1 MPPGRLDGLSMKFR
15 GIISSIVFV
24 VALASCN
31 QDKSAE
37 SPQDPSASS
46 EQNNQTEET
55 SAAEPAA
62 EPAGEPAAEPAGEPA
77 GTDKEASSNP
87 VTPPTESPAPA
98 APGAKPAGPRV
109 TFETSEGSF
118 VLELDP
124 INAPISTKNFL
135 TYVNEGFYDGTIFH
149 RVIDGFM
156 IQGGG
161 FELIEGKGSQKE
173 TKAPIKNEAKN
184 GLKNLRGSIS
194 MARTNDPD
202 SATSQFFINVV
213 DNPGLDPKS
222 AENPRGF
229 SPDGY
234 AVFGKIVEGMETV
247 DKIRQSETGR
257 KRMMARAPTGELM
270 ENVMS
275 DVPLRDAVIKKAS
288 VTQSQ

>member
-1 MPPGRLDGLSMKFR
+1 MKLR
-15 GIISSIVFV
+15 GTISSIVL
-24 VALASCN
+24 ALALVSCN
-31 QDKSAE
+31 QEKTAE
-37 SPQDPSASS
+37 SPQDPSVSS
-46 EQNNQTEET
+46 AQNNPTQET
-55 SAAEPAA
+55 PAAEPAA
-62 EPAGEPAAEPAGEPA
+62 EPA

-87 VTPPTESPAPA
+87 ATTATPATPPTENAEPS
-98 APGAKPAGPRV
+98 APGDQPAGPRV
-109 TFETSEGSF
+109 TFETSDGSF

-124 INAPISTKNFL
+124 VNAPISTKNFL
-135 TYVNEGFYDGTIFH
+135 SYVNDGFYDGTIFH

-161 FELIEGKGSQKE
+161 FELIDGKGSQKE

-194 MARTNDPD
+194 MARTNNPD

-222 AENPRGF
+222 ALNPQGF

-234 AVFGKIVEGMETV
+234 AVFGKIVDGMETI

-257 KRMMARAPTGELM
+257 KRMMARTPSGELM
-270 ENVMS
+270 ETTMS
-275 DVPLRDAVIKKAS
+275 DAPLRNALIKSAR
-288 VTQSQ
+288 VLVRE

>member
-1 MPPGRLDGLSMKFR
+1 MPAGRLDEPSMKLR
-15 GIISSIVFV
+15 GIISSIVFAA
-24 VALASCN
+24 ALASCN
-31 QDKSAE
+31 QDKTAE
-37 SPQDPSASS
+37 SPQDPPASS
-46 EQNNQTEET
+46 AQNNPTQET
-55 SAAEPAA
+55 
-62 EPAGEPAAEPAGEPA
+62 PAGEPAGEPA

-87 VTPPTESPAPA
+87 VTPPTESPAPD
-98 APGAKPAGPRV
+98 APIAKPSGPRV

-124 INAPISTKNFL
+124 VNAPISTKNFL
-135 TYVNEGFYDGTIFH
+135 SYVSDGFYDNTLFH

-161 FELIEGKGSQKE
+161 FELIDGRGSQKE
-173 TKAPIKNEAKN
+173 TKAPIKNEAQN

-213 DNPGLDPKS
+213 DNPSLDPKS
-222 AENPRGF
+222 AENPQGF

-257 KRMMARAPTGELM
+257 KRMMARAPSGELI

-288 VTQSQ
+288 ITQSQ

>member
-1 MPPGRLDGLSMKFR
+1 MPPGTLEGSSMKLR
-15 GIISSIVFV
+15 GTISSIVL
-24 VALASCN
+24 ALALVSCN
-31 QDKSAE
+31 QEKTAE

-46 EQNNQTEET
+46 AQNNPPQET
-55 SAAEPAA
+55 PATEPAA
-62 EPAGEPAAEPAGEPA
+62 EPA

-87 VTPPTESPAPA
+87 ATPPTENPEPS
-98 APGAKPAGPRV
+98 APGDQPAGPRV
-109 TFETSEGSF
+109 TFETSNGSF

-124 INAPISTKNFL
+124 VNAPISTKNFL
-135 TYVNEGFYDGTIFH
+135 SYVNDGFYDGTIFH

-161 FELIEGKGSQKE
+161 FELIDGKGSQKE

-194 MARTNDPD
+194 MARTNNPD

-222 AENPRGF
+222 ADNPQGF

-234 AVFGKIVEGMETV
+234 AVFGKIVDGMETI
-247 DKIRQSETGR
+247 DKIRQSETGV
-257 KRMMARAPTGELM
+257 KRMMARAPSGELM
-270 ENVMS
+270 ENRMS
-275 DVPLRDAVIKKAS
+275 DVPLQNAVIKKAS
-288 VTQSQ
+288 VSQSQ